1 MALDLSKYIFID
13 NHAHSVLRDHLHLD
27 VIGVRGCFTES
38 RSMSMLES
46 HVPYSLHYMH
56 MLNCIQRV
64 LGTHS
69 EDDFISVRSRQQDS
83 TYTRMLFDDISLG
96 AMIVDD
102 GFRPADMVTPVQF
115 ATLSQRPIFLCRRIE
130 PVLEACIAKVG
141 SFAELEDTFQKEL
154 LAADPVAPVAL
165 KTICGYRGGLDI
177 ELVKK
182 TAAAK
187 DFERIKKIAAK
198 RRITRC
204 DLYHYFVMQAFE
216 LAAYHHLPMQVHAG
230 IGDDDADLKQCNPLL
245 MQSLFRI
252 STLQKTKFVLLHCYP
267 FVREAAFLA
276 SLYAN
281 VYMDLSLALNI
292 VSTSGQEMIAEAL
305 ATAPA
310 SKILAGTDG
319 HTCPETHWYAALC
332 WKRALSAVLT
342 DLVNKKMLT
351 LQQVQQIAAM
361 ILHEN
366 ANRLYKLQTIP

>member
-1 MALDLSKYIFID
+1 MLDLSKYIFID
-13 NHAHSVLRDHLHLD
+13 NHAHSLLKDHLQLD

-38 RSMSMLES
+38 RSMHILET
-46 HVPYSLHYMH
+46 HVPYTLHYMH

-64 LGTHS
+64 LGTNS
-69 EDDFISVRSRQQDS
+69 EDDFISVRSRQQDT

-96 AMIVDD
+96 AIIVDD
-102 GFRPADMVTPVQF
+102 GFRPKDMVTPVQF
-115 ATLSQRPIFLCRRIE
+115 ATLSQRPIFLCRRLE
-130 PVLEACIAKVG
+130 PILESCLAKAG
-141 SFAELEDTFQKEL
+141 SFNELEEMFQHEL
-154 LAADPVAPVAL
+154 LRSDPVPPVAL

-182 TAAAK
+182 QAAAK

-204 DLYHYFVMQAFE
+204 ELYHYFVMQSFE
-216 LAAYHHLPMQVHAG
+216 LAACHDLPMQVHAG

-245 MQSLFRI
+245 MQNLFRI
-252 STLQKTKFVLLHCYP
+252 STLQKTRFVLLHCYP
-267 FVREAAFLA
+267 FVREAAFLC

-292 VSTSGQEMIAEAL
+292 VSTSGQQLISEAL

-332 WKRALSAVLT
+332 WKRALSSVLT
-342 DLVNKKMLT
+342 QLVDDRMLT
-351 LQQVQQIAAM
+351 VPQVQQIAGM

-366 ANRLYKLQTIP
+366 ANRLYKLQNTP